1 MNKTKDKFFFMKK
14 PNRNSG
20 FVKTCDEHILGAIST
35 STRLAEKCFL
45 RPLGTLFAIKALAYS
60 CAQKGPNG
68 DDFCLKKKERYLV
81 SQVLLMQFRKTQVHC
96 CWTKGLGTEFVVP
109 FFSRSQVVSKK
120 SSNDN
125 FFIQNDKV
133 LTQTS
138 FLNKKDAI

>member
-1 MNKTKDKFFFMKK
+1 MNKTKDNFFFMKK

-96 CWTKGLGTEFVVP
+96 LSSISLVLLQKAGISWKRNIAMKNMLPKG
-109 FFSRSQVVSKK
+109 
-120 SSNDN
+120 
-125 FFIQNDKV
+125 
-133 LTQTS
+133 S
-138 FLNKKDAI
+138 FRTFQATYLLKLWLYRL